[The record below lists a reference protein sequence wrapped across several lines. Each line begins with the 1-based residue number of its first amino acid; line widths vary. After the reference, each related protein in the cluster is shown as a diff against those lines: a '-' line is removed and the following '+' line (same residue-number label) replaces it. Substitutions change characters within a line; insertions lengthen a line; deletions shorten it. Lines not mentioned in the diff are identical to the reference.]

1 MADIALNA
9 PEGTPPKRSG
19 NKSKSD
25 GKKCQAVAEVK
36 VQRAR
41 ADAAEARIRDMED
54 ASALI
59 AKLDDSELLD
69 MTRNKRLMDAA
80 VSKANGLTVEVVDA
94 RTIALML
101 NSAYNVSWVSLKKK
115 YGLPEDVDVDWTT
128 GEVFR
133 KKIPIQVDTIEEG

>member
-9 PEGTPPKRSG
+9 PEGTSPKRSG
-19 NKSKSD
+19 KKNKSS
-25 GKKCQAVAEVK
+25 GKKCQAVAEAK

-41 ADAAEARIRDMED
+41 ADAAEARIRDIED
-54 ASALI
+54 APALI
-59 AKLDDSELLD
+59 AKLDDSELLN
-69 MTRNKRLMDAA
+69 MTRNKRLMDEA
-80 VSKANGLTVEVVDA
+80 VSKANVLTGEIADA
-94 RTIALML
+94 RTVALML

-133 KKIPIQVDTIEEG
+133 KKISIQVDTVEED